1 MSLTENYT
9 FYSFTILEKKYI
21 LSISFVAML
30 EIKLTYSYRR
40 FISAFVKFVP
50 LFSTEESYTV
60 RLPINVLNTVKE
72 GESGRPFTKI
82 GFMEFPSDATLSDLR
97 ESLKKEFPY
106 LLQGK
111 VFLFQDAM
119 MADVDPT
126 SEGTTKCMYSLS
138 VIIRFANQQGN
149 YGSGRNLISLYNII
163 HCMAGSW

>member
-1 MSLTENYT
+1 M
-9 FYSFTILEKKYI
+9 
-21 LSISFVAML
+21 
-30 EIKLTYSYRR
+30 
-40 FISAFVKFVP
+40 
-50 LFSTEESYTV
+50 
-60 RLPINVLNTVKE
+60 KE

-82 GFMEFPSDATLSDLR
+82 GYMEFPSDATLSELR

-126 SEGTTKCMYSLS
+126 SEGATKSMYNLS

-149 YGSGRNLISLYNII
+149 CKSRRNLITLYYVIR
-163 HCMAGSW
+163 CLGGR